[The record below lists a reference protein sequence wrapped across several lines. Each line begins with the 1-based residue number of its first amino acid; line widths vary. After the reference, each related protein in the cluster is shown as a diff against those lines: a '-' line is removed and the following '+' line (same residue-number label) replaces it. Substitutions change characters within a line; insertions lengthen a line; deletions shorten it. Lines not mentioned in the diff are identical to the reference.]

1 MRQARERKTMKKATM
16 KEILELVEFGR
27 DGGGELYIKRIR
39 GNVLGDV
46 EGSIAG
52 SVKGLVEGQIAGS
65 EWQLYF
71 ENA

>member
-1 MRQARERKTMKKATM
+1 MKKATM

-27 DGGGELYIKRIR
+27 DGVGELHIKRIQS
-39 GNVLGDV
+39 NVFGDV
-46 EGSIAG
+46 EGSISG
-52 SVKGLVEGQIAGS
+52 NVEGLVGGMIAGS